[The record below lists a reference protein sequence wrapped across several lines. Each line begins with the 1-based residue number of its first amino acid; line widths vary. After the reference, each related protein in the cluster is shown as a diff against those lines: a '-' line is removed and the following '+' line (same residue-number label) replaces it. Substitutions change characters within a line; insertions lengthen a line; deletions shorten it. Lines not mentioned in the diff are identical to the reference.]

1 MPLIYGQTEKS
12 PAVNYSLNEAQLKAI
27 FKEHDA
33 DGDGRLSKEEL
44 KAAFHRL
51 GAHLPGWRV
60 KRSLRHADVDGDGNI
75 SLGELDELVKYAKKF
90 RYRSS

>member
-1 MPLIYGQTEKS
+1 MAMPLYVQNQKS
-12 PAVNYSLNEAQLKAI
+12 TVSFSLSEAQLKAI

-33 DGDGRLSKEEL
+33 NGDGRLCREEL

-60 KRSLRHADVDGDGNI
+60 RRGLQHADVDGDGNI
-75 SLGELDELVKYAKKF
+75 SLDELDDLVKYARKF
-90 RYRSS
+90 GL